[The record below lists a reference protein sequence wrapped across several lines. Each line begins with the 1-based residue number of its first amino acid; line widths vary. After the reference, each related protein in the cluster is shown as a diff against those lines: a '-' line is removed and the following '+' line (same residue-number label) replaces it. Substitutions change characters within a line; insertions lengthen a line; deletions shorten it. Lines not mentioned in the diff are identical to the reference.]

1 MTGEL
6 STPDRQGPPVT
17 PTAVALGTLGL
28 LLVFPPSRSPAVLG
42 PAAFLVAVA
51 FVAGLVRTG
60 TPSAAVG
67 WFLGTFVFL
76 CIVAA
81 SLLWAGESLWLAALG
96 VVVASA
102 TLSFGLHRYE
112 LVILG
117 KVGSEQS

>member
-1 MTGEL
+1 MTVEP
-6 STPDRQGPPVT
+6 STPDRTGPPAT

-28 LLVFPPSRSPAVLG
+28 LLVFPPSESPTVLG

-51 FVAGLVRTG
+51 VVAGLVRTG
-60 TPSAAVG
+60 APSEAVG
-67 WFLGTFVFL
+67 WFLGTFVFV

-81 SLLWAGESLWLAALG
+81 SLLWVGESLWLAALG
-96 VVVASA
+96 VVVVSA
-102 TLSFGLHRYE
+102 TLSYGLHRYE

>member
-60 TPSAAVG
+60 TPSAAVV